1 VEPEPR
7 YAVRLGARG
16 ITRAF
21 GPVVAN
27 DGVDLSVAPGTIH
40 AVVGENGAGK
50 TTLMR
55 ILYGLERPDEGTVVV
70 DDEPTALS
78 GPDDALERGIGMVH
92 QEFMLVP
99 EFTLL
104 ENLLLGSE
112 PTRGPL
118 IDREAARRSAAEL
131 AASAGIELDWETP
144 AARAPV
150 SARQQVEILRLL
162 YRNADT
168 LILDEPTAV
177 LAPPQVAELFRL
189 LRALRERGSTVV
201 FISHKLNE
209 VLQIADEITVLRGGR
224 TVGTTTPDEVDPAS
238 LAEMMVGVRT
248 AAQTGPERR
257 GEPGEIVLEV
267 EQLRAHDDRGI
278 ERLQGTNLSV
288 RAGEI
293 VGVAGVAGNG
303 QDELVECVIG
313 LREPRDGRILVR
325 GQDLT
330 SATVHFTREEG
341 LSYVSADRGREG
353 LAVAASI
360 EENAVAGTHR
370 GPPLAPRGWFRRTA
384 VRRFVEGLLGR
395 FGIRYGAMSDPAR
408 SLSGGNQQRLVIGR
422 ELTKNPAILVASQPT
437 RGVDINGIAFVHR
450 QLLELRD
457 RGGAVLL
464 ISEELDELL
473 SLCDRVAVL
482 YRGRVIGEL
491 ARDSFDASRLGR
503 LMVGEV
509 VPS

>member
-1 VEPEPR
+1 
-7 YAVRLGARG
+7 
-16 ITRAF
+16 
-21 GPVVAN
+21 
-27 DGVDLSVAPGTIH
+27 
-40 AVVGENGAGK
+40 
-50 TTLMR
+50 
-55 ILYGLERPDEGTVVV
+55 
-70 DDEPTALS
+70 
-78 GPDDALERGIGMVH
+78 MVH

-118 IDREAARRSAAEL
+118 IDRHSARRSAEDL
-131 AASAGIELDWETP
+131 AASAGVDLDWDTP

-177 LAPPQVAELFRL
+177 LAPPQVGELFHL
-189 LRALRERGSTVV
+189 LRSLREQGRTVV

-238 LAEMMVGVRT
+238 LAEMMVGGET
-248 AAQTGPERR
+248 AAQVRPERR
-257 GEPGEIVLEV
+257 GKPGEVVLQV
-267 EQLRAHDDRGI
+267 EELRARDDRGI
-278 ERLQGTNLSV
+278 DRLRGASLSV
-288 RAGEI
+288 HAGEI

-313 LREPRDGRILVR
+313 LREPQGGRVVVRD
-325 GQDLT
+325 QDLT
-330 SATVHFTREEG
+330 SATVFVKRQQG

-360 EENAVAGTHR
+360 EENAVAGSHR
-370 GPPLAPRGWFRRTA
+370 GPPLSPRGWFRRTA
-384 VRRFVEGLLGR
+384 VRRFVEGLLRR
-395 FGIRYGAMSDPAR
+395 FGVRYGTMRDPAR

-422 ELTKNPAILVASQPT
+422 ELTKDPSLLIASQPT
-437 RGVDINGIAFVHR
+437 RGVDINGITFVHR

-457 RGGAVLL
+457 RGGAVLVV
-464 ISEELDELL
+464 SEEIEELL

-491 ARDSFDASRLGR
+491 TRDSFDASRLGR
-503 LMVGEV
+503 LMVGEA